1 MYSAFD
7 IAKYFLFMSDDDS
20 GELLSNLKLQKLL
33 YYAQG
38 AYLALKGTPLFS
50 ERIFAWIHGPVVA
63 QVYYD
68 YQDYKNQGIPAP
80 SSPPHIDEDTQEIL
94 NEVFSVYGQFSAW
107 KLRDMTHR
115 EPPWERTP
123 NGEEITHQELKDYFD
138 TQVYDG

>member
-7 IAKYFLFMSDDDS
+7 IAKYFLIMSDDDS

-38 AYLALKGTPLFS
+38 AYLALKGEPLFS
-50 ERIFAWIHGPVVA
+50 EKILAWIHGPVVA
-63 QVYYD
+63 QVYYE
-68 YQDYKNQGIPAP
+68 YQNYKNQGIPAP
-80 SSPPHIDEDTQEIL
+80 ISPPEIDEETQEIL
-94 NEVFSVYGQFSAW
+94 NEVFTVYGQFSAW

-123 NGEEITHQELKDYFD
+123 NGEEITHQHLKEYFD

>member
-7 IAKYFLFMSDDDS
+7 IAKYFLIMADDDS

-38 AYLALKGTPLFS
+38 AYLALTGAPLFS
-50 ERIFAWIHGPVVA
+50 EKIFAWIHGPVVA
-63 QVYYD
+63 QVYYH
-68 YQDYKNQGIPAP
+68 YQEYKNQGIPAP
-80 SSPPHIDEDTQEIL
+80 SSPPEIDEETQEIL
-94 NEVFSVYGQFSAW
+94 NEVFTVYGQFSAW

-115 EPPWERTP
+115 ESPWENTP
-123 NGEEITHQELKDYFD
+123 NGEEITHQQLKAYFD

>member
-7 IAKYFLFMSDDDS
+7 IAKYFLIMSDDDS

-38 AYLALKGTPLFS
+38 AYLALKGEPLFS
-50 ERIFAWIHGPVVA
+50 EKIFAWIHGPVVA
-63 QVYYD
+63 KVYYE

-80 SSPPHIDEDTQEIL
+80 SSPPQIDEDTQEIL

-123 NGEEITHQELKDYFD
+123 NGEEITHQQLKEYFD